1 MSLVA
6 YNTQRCMT
14 YVGVDD
20 IVSWTLERRFGLE
33 LEGWGEESRVV
44 LLGMLPPVAQCARAH
59 LKATGIAL

>member
-1 MSLVA
+1 
-6 YNTQRCMT
+6 MT